1 MKYITVSKF
10 KKCISSDIRVW
21 VKNGGEDGKK
31 RTRYIP
37 TESFHEATEITF
49 LTEITFFTRDDLD
62 LNSEKTVANIKTIC
76 AMEIATIF

>member
-1 MKYITVSKF
+1 MATRSSAGAIVESRNTLPKWVKYITVSKF

-62 LNSEKTVANIKTIC
+62 LN
-76 AMEIATIF
+76 

>member
-10 KKCISSDIRVW
+10 KKRISSDIRVW

-62 LNSEKTVANIKTIC
+62 LN
-76 AMEIATIF
+76 

>member
-10 KKCISSDIRVW
+10 KKRISSDIRVW

-31 RTRYIP
+31 RIRYIP

-49 LTEITFFTRDDLD
+49 LTEITFFTWDDLD
-62 LNSEKTVANIKTIC
+62 LNSEKPLQT
-76 AMEIATIF
+76 